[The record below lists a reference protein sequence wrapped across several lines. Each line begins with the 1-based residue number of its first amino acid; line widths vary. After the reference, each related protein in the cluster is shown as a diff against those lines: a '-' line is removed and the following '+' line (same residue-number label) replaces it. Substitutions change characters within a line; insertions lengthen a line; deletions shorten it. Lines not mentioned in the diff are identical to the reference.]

1 MAAVPISDRFPPGTG
16 RLLPVFFHANYA
28 SIAQTNMNIFLRVLI
43 GLVVAGVGAFMVI
56 RTEAFLGFFGTVDWA
71 ERKLGSSRL
80 FYKLLG
86 ILICF
91 IGFMVATNLWN
102 AFLEA
107 TLGGL
112 FPKPA

>member
-1 MAAVPISDRFPPGTG
+1 
-16 RLLPVFFHANYA
+16 
-28 SIAQTNMNIFLRVLI
+28 MNIFLRILI
-43 GLVVAGVGAFMVI
+43 GLVVAGAGAYMVI
-56 RTEAFLGFFGTVDWA
+56 RTESILGFFGTVDWA

-91 IGFMVATNLWN
+91 VGFMVATNLWN
-102 AFLEA
+102 AFLEV

-112 FPKPA
+112 FPKPV